1 MVLIYILKLIIKMIK
16 KTFKDFIS
24 ILESQDD
31 DEETILDEHIKMRN
45 PKSWELNKNFITK
58 FNLVIDELPSLSWTN
73 ISIAGYRQLQSDE
86 AWGYINSELKDVGLT
101 WEDVERNKEVIK
113 DNMDTYSSVNAYVD
127 IMLWNLFPNYSVGG
141 EASDDFYDNFEEIK
155 IKYSYGYHKTT
166 YGRIFLKRWYGGVD
180 EFKKKFAKRL
190 LEMFCSEIIFLIN
203 NYRTVIEEIEEEE
216 GLVYICDDY
225 FDIYFEKFY
234 IISKPLK
241 DNMSYEK
248 LKELFI
254 NFIEEI
260 GSDLLDDLEDNDD
273 IIRIHF

>member
-1 MVLIYILKLIIKMIK
+1 MIK

-31 DEETILDEHIKMRN
+31 EDESSLDFFIRSKN
-45 PKSWELNKNFITK
+45 PKSWEKNINFFKK
-58 FNLVIDELPSLSWTN
+58 FNSVIAELPRIGWTR
-73 ISIAGYRQLQSDE
+73 IAQAGYRQLQSDE

-141 EASDDFYDNFEEIK
+141 EVSEDFYDNFEEIK

-190 LEMFCSEIIFLIN
+190 LEMFCSEVIFLIN

-260 GSDLLDDLEDNDD
+260 GSDLLNDLEDNDD